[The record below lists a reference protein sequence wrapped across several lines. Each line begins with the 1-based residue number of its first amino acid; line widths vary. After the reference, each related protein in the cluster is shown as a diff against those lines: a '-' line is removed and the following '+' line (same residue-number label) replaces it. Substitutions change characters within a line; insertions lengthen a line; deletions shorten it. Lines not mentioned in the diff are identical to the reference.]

1 MSAATKM
8 RTRGSSSPSTS
19 RSDVRE
25 ILVVLTRRRPTHT
38 ARREFSARSDVL
50 DVIRAAFHHLR
61 KSGFVTTGDGRAQA
75 LHRGPQSNQRRLS
88 VLIEILDLEIEMRI
102 LARHSTRDIE
112 LSIEGRARELLQ
124 SICLF
129 AALRERR
136 QKCDVQRV

>member
-19 RSDVRE
+19 RSDVRA
-25 ILVVLTRRRPTHT
+25 ILGVLTRRRPTHT
-38 ARREFSARSDVL
+38 ARREFSARIDVL

-75 LHRGPQSNQRRLS
+75 LYRGPQSNQRRLP

-124 SICLF
+124 PVRFF
-129 AALRERR
+129 AAVR
-136 QKCDVQRV
+136 QRSEKSD